1 MSIKWEIVTAIS
13 TACTAVIALFTYT
26 LVRWQ
31 WHLNK
36 PTITYSTSYNKQ
48 NSYVA
53 LSFSI
58 EGAEKEKL
66 FLKKL
71 KVTSPKNASIAEKV
85 SSPGNKAVPGKWL
98 KELSFNP
105 QAISGGIYFTAPS
118 EAKVTFK
125 IYTSL
130 KVNRFKTISH
140 KISVEMH
147 KYEKP

>member
-1 MSIKWEIVTAIS
+1 VSNKWEIVTAIS
-13 TACTAVIALFTYT
+13 TASTAVIALFTYT

-31 WHLNK
+31 WYLNK
-36 PTITYSTSYNKQ
+36 PTVTYNTSYNKQ
-48 NSYVA
+48 NSYAA
-53 LSFSI
+53 LNFSI
-58 EGAEKEKL
+58 EGAEKEKWSV
-66 FLKKL
+66 KKL
-71 KVTSPKNASIAEKV
+71 KVTSPRSANVAEKI
-85 SSPGNKAVPGKWL
+85 SGPDNKPVPSIWV

-105 QAISGGIYFTAPS
+105 QANSGGIYFTAPS